1 MLYKEGGGPGL
12 RCSGCAWASWR
23 ELAAWCRNGSHPVAR
38 WARQEAAFTM
48 QHPQHAPR
56 GAKHQPAVRPSPAV
70 LLLACMPRAPY
81 VHQGISTC
89 GSAAQQ
95 VAQRS
100 RACELG
106 RPTWAIRANCSAR
119 LHEGAHAGPQP
130 SCTVRTGTAS
140 YQTNMHVCLHCRGST
155 HSAPRRTC
163 RRCRCARFAP
173 PSAAQRLP
181 RLACRLARPQRER
194 ALPRNLRAGGRAAL
208 PRVRAGRRL
217 RGRRRRC

>member
-1 MLYKEGGGPGL
+1 M
-12 RCSGCAWASWR
+12 RCSGYLQLHGAGLQVSAGTTASS
-23 ELAAWCRNGSHPVAR
+23 LLSNTRNG
-38 WARQEAAFTM
+38 
-48 QHPQHAPR
+48 QHWCSTPRAPR
-56 GAKHQPAVRPSPAV
+56 GTTQQPAVRPSRAT

-95 VAQRS
+95 AAQRS
-100 RACELG
+100 RACQRG
-106 RPTWAIRANCSAR
+106 RTTWAIRANCSAR
-119 LHEGAHAGPQP
+119 LLHERAHAVLQP
-130 SCTVRTGTAS
+130 RYTVRAGTAC
-140 YQTNMHVCLHCRGST
+140 YQANMHVCSHCRRST
-155 HSAPRRTC
+155 QSAPRRTC
-163 RRCRCARFAP
+163 RRCRCAPIAP